1 MFPITIPLLVREPNS
16 LLVQAQSHDH
26 HLFLREVMIIFFIG
40 TWSSV
45 AEPGFETWVFP
56 LPSHKKIESIGLK
69 YLGSKAERLFFLL
82 FWARLSGNAIQNVVL
97 YIYTYKYI
105 LIYTLRCPKIVGYS
119 REYKGIPL
127 NPPMVGGLGLL
138 VRCIYIC
145 IAAWIREVLHA
156 CLHR

>member
-1 MFPITIPLLVREPNS
+1 M
-16 LLVQAQSHDH
+16 
-26 HLFLREVMIIFFIG
+26 
-40 TWSSV
+40 

-119 REYKGIPL
+119 QEYKGIPL
-127 NPPMVGGLGLL
+127 NPPMMIIIYQSPVVLQLYSFFRKGSCIRNVVVRPNVGGLGLWAENRRPGCYM
-138 VRCIYIC
+138 VH
-145 IAAWIREVLHA
+145 AAHPTSLG
-156 CLHR
+156 